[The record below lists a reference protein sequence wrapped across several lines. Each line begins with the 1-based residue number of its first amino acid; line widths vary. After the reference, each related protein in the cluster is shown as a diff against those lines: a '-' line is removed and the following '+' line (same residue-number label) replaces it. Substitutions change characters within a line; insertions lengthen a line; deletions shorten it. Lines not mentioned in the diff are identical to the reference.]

1 MSKVGAYTVTYT
13 VTDASGN
20 AASVNVTVVVE
31 DTTAPE
37 ISFVN
42 PEDAKQVFTRG
53 GTYKTPQFNVSD
65 NSGEEVV
72 IDRNGIVNETK
83 PGKYIVEYTAI
94 DKYGNRSEKL
104 IVEVLVRNYNPI
116 ITYTYNG
123 SDNNELINNAEYI
136 HTLIV
141 NFDGVGYIKNWE
153 QGDEI
158 TEEVT
163 AENGK
168 LITSGSNNITDGK
181 YKMTAKLEDGA
192 STTVIFTVNTKG
204 PQITAN
210 TTSGQVVMDPDTYI
224 YRGLTSVTFDT
235 SVEYTEAFLVKDD
248 EFVAQTAEEI
258 LAYQFEKGIYI
269 IHLKDNMGR
278 LTEIEFRVR

>member
-1 MSKVGAYTVTYT
+1 M
-13 VTDASGN
+13 
-20 AASVNVTVVVE
+20 
-31 DTTAPE
+31 
-37 ISFVN
+37 
-42 PEDAKQVFTRG
+42 
-53 GTYKTPQFNVSD
+53 
-65 NSGEEVV
+65 
-72 IDRNGIVNETK
+72 
-83 PGKYIVEYTAI
+83 
-94 DKYGNRSEKL
+94 
-104 IVEVLVRNYNPI
+104 VRNYNPK

-163 AENGK
+163 AENGT

-224 YRGLTSVTFDT
+224 YIGLTSVTFDT

-278 LTEIEFRVR
+278 LTEIEFRIR